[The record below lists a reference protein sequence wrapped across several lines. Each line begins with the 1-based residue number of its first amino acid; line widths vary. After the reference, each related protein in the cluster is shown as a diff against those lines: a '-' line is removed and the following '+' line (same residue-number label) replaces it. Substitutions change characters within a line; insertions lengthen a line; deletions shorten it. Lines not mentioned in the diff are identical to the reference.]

1 MNMISDRIIIFI
13 LNLFSME
20 KLLTESYSA
29 PLVYALI
36 IYLAVEVRLITD
48 LSGKPLTD
56 KKLMRVKAAMVM
68 QIIYTYVPIAVKGMH
83 VILPVSLYDMLLLR
97 NVPALFLYALSMAVS
112 GLSGEMPLYSTLLCM
127 AVTVVATLLYYR
139 SSTNLS
145 ISHSLHKLRN
155 DDALLNEKLQI
166 GQAELMN
173 AMDREIASAQLSER
187 NRIAREIHDNV
198 GHMLSRAL
206 LQTGAM
212 LAVHKNEPVSEELK
226 ELRATLDT
234 AMNSIRESVHDLR
247 DDSIDLDG
255 VIREIAGPLEAGGK
269 TVSIELDHED
279 MVDGKVKY
287 AIIGIVRE
295 AVSNIIKH
303 SKNPCVDIRV
313 TEHPSMYQVIVHD
326 YGDMNSDGKS
336 AKDREGQISG
346 DTRGMG
352 ISNMESRAAG
362 VGGTLTVSNDNGF
375 RVFARL
381 PK

>member
-1 MNMISDRIIIFI
+1 MISDRIIIFI

-145 ISHSLHKLRN
+145 ISHSLHKLRD

>member
-68 QIIYTYVPIAVKGMH
+68 QIIYTCVPIAVKGMH

-97 NVPALFLYALSMAVS
+97 NVPALFLFALSMAVS

-127 AVTVVATLLYYR
+127 AVTVVAALLYYR

-145 ISHSLHKLRN
+145 ISQSLHRLRD

-313 TEHPSMYQVIVHD
+313 TEHPSMYQVVVHD
-326 YGDMNSDGKS
+326 YSDMNSDGKS
-336 AKDREGQISG
+336 AKDSEGQ
-346 DTRGMG
+346 